1 MATFEY
7 PNPLLDY
14 KEEIL
19 LKKLTEKYE
28 NFCNPG
34 FISKKIYNI
43 EAKIATITP
52 NEIKDFVNNKKDFLI
67 EQIQLATEQD
77 VIDIALKKAAA
88 GGGILL
94 QYLSEKTINK
104 DSIIKNIEI
113 GCGVQI
119 TFEEICALRS
129 YTIESFAKKDCFA
142 QILSACAEGGLTGAA
157 GVYGIPLNLALSFL
171 LFMRA
176 TQKIALTYGY
186 DVCNDPREMEISSN
200 VTMKCLFPSIDDDV
214 TTMSGIIGKMAISS
228 SLSELRD
235 ALTKK
240 MTYTEMAKRGGCE
253 LLYVQIRALA
263 NKAAEKA
270 LNKAGAKGLEAGALK
285 NLLTKVGEH
294 LSQKTTSKFIPLYS
308 AIPGALIDTYD
319 MNRVL
324 TGSNLIYHKRFL
336 FEKEERVKCII
347 N

>member
-7 PNPLLDY
+7 PNPLFDY

-19 LKKLTEKYE
+19 LKKLTEQYE

-34 FISKKIYNI
+34 VISKEIDNI
-43 EAKIATITP
+43 EAKIITITP
-52 NEIKDFVNNKKDFLI
+52 NGIKDFVKNKKDFLM
-67 EQIQLATEQD
+67 EQIQLATEQR
-77 VIDIALKKAAA
+77 VIDIALKKATA

-104 DSIIKNIEI
+104 DSIIKNIQAKCEM
-113 GCGVQI
+113 QI

-129 YTIESFAKKDCFA
+129 YTIEGIAKKDCFV
-142 QILSACAEGGLTGAA
+142 QILSALVEGGSTGVG
-157 GVYGIPLNLALSFL
+157 GVCAIPLNLALSFL

-186 DVCNDPREMEISSN
+186 DVCNDSREMEIASD
-200 VTMKCLFPSIDDDV
+200 VTMKCLFPSINDDV
-214 TTMSGIIGKMAISS
+214 TTMGGIIGKMAISS
-228 SLSELRD
+228 SLSELKD
-235 ALTKK
+235 ALIKK
-240 MTYTEMAKRGGCE
+240 ISYKEMAKRGGSE

-263 NKAAEKA
+263 NKAAENA
-270 LNKAGAKGLEAGALK
+270 LKNAGAKGLEEGLLKKILTNVGK
-285 NLLTKVGEH
+285 NLSKEAAPKV
-294 LSQKTTSKFIPLYS
+294 IPFYS
-308 AIPGALIDTYD
+308 AIPSALIDIYD

-336 FEKEERVKCII
+336 FEKEERVKCLI